1 MNDALANL
9 YEAIEKHKPAL
20 LGALHLR
27 TQGNVSHSAS
37 VRTLVRLMRTCAPEH
52 AEAMVDF
59 EDAIRPA
66 LVDYVASVPKGDLRH
81 VDPTA
86 QFLIEHFDQFTEVP
100 ITAGPVKRVVSWARR
115 NYRAWRKGQ

>member
-37 VRTLVRLMRTCAPEH
+37 VRTLVRLARTLAAPVSLH
-52 AEAMVDF
+52 AF
-59 EDAIRPA
+59 ETAIRPA
-66 LVDYVASVPKGDLRH
+66 LVDYVASQPKGDLRH

>member
-20 LGALHLR
+20 LGTLHLG

-37 VRTLVRLMRTCAPEH
+37 VRTLVRLARATGATAPLH
-52 AEAMVDF
+52 TF
-59 EDAIRPA
+59 ETAIRPA
-66 LVDYVASVPKGDLRH
+66 LVDYVASRPKGDLRH

-100 ITAGPVKRVVSWARR
+100 ITASFVNIVLSWVRR